1 MFLPSTFF
9 SLVAG
14 WLLGLGPQSGGYRG
28 PPGIFGDR
36 GAGHTRA
43 SGRWLPC

>member
-1 MFLPSTFF
+1 MFLRSTFF
-9 SLVAG
+9 FSLFIFI
-14 WLLGLGPQSGGYRG
+14 GLGPQSGGYYG

-36 GAGHTRA
+36 GAGHARA